1 MVLEMLDTDLSH
13 SKRLRTTFGEFV
25 TGVCVVTLL
34 DNDGS
39 PTGVTVNSFSSLS
52 LDPPLCV
59 FSIGNS
65 QASLSLLAEQKEF
78 VVNVLSASQEE
89 IAWQFAKP
97 SRNKFANVKSRPS
110 VVVWPPSI
118 DGSLAHF
125 ECIVSQVLDGGD
137 HKLIMGA
144 VRHFWQGA
152 GDPLVFHRGK
162 MSGLCG

>member
-1 MVLEMLDTDLSH
+1 MLDTYPSY
-13 SKRLRTTFGEFV
+13 SKRLRNTFGEFV
-25 TGVCVVTLL
+25 TGVCVVTVL
-34 DNDGS
+34 DNNGS

-59 FSIGNS
+59 FSLGNS
-65 QASLSLLAEQKEF
+65 QASLSLLTEQKEF

-97 SRNKFANVKSRPS
+97 SNNKFAHVKSRPS
-110 VVVWPPSI
+110 LVVWPPSL

-125 ECIVSQVLDGGD
+125 ECSVSQVLDGGD
-137 HKLIMGA
+137 HKLIVGE
-144 VRHFWQGA
+144 VRHFCQGS

-162 MSGLCG
+162 MSGFRS